1 MKILT
6 KGEVVVGV
14 RSVVDS
20 ALGVGGGVTAATV
33 AGTVA
38 GVGACVTVGGDCSV
52 VAVVVV
58 VDVVVAAPTVGGKGV
73 IFLVGGGMVGVGG
86 LNFTMEYHKWSNH
99 GKEEMSKKG
108 RG

>member
-1 MKILT
+1 MVLT
-6 KGEVVVGV
+6 KGEVVVGT

-38 GVGACVTVGGDCSV
+38 GLGAGVTMDGDCSV
-52 VAVVVV
+52 VVVVV